1 MIPRRVAWWWLGG
14 FAVLALVVMLVLT
27 PWGGVVEAPDALVGE
42 AFGSDLV
49 ARANEFAAEVRPP
62 TYASL
67 VLGLAVALWLG
78 LSRTGLRLVR
88 GVTRR
93 LRWWWAQVLGVVAVA
108 TLAVWLVTLPLGV
121 WREVVLRRWGLSTQ
135 DWYGWLLDEAKGLGV
150 TVVLAGLGLVLLV
163 ALARLWPRWWFVP
176 ASLGAAGLVFVMSYV
191 YPVVIEPVFN
201 DFAPM
206 EPGELRTSLVEL
218 AADDGVPV
226 DQVLVADASRRT
238 TALNAYVSGFGAT
251 RRIVVYD
258 TLLREPD
265 DEVRSVVAHEL
276 GHADNNDVLVGS
288 TIGAAGTAAAVT
300 VLALIVSSDWLRR
313 RGVDGPGDP
322 VVAATVLALATALT
336 VVGSPVESL
345 VSRQV
350 EARADLHALDLTRD
364 PQGMIDVQEN
374 LAVSNLADL
383 DPSWLEYTM
392 FATHPSAAQRI
403 AMAEQ
408 WAAEHGVEVRP

>member
-14 FAVLALVVMLVLT
+14 FALLALVVMLVLT
-27 PWGGVVEAPDALVGE
+27 PWGGVVEAPAALVGE

-88 GVTRR
+88 RVAQR
-93 LRWWWAQVLGVVAVA
+93 LRWWWLQVLAVVAVA

-135 DWYGWLLDEAKGLGV
+135 DWSGWLLDEAKGLGV

-163 ALARLWPRWWFVP
+163 GIARLWPRWWFVP

-201 DFAPM
+201 DFTPM
-206 EPGELRTSLVEL
+206 QPGELRTSLVEL

-226 DQVLVADASRRT
+226 DEVLVADASRRT

-300 VLALIVSSDWLRR
+300 ALALIASSDWLRR

-374 LAVSNLADL
+374 LAVRNLADL

-403 AMAEQ
+403 AMAQQ
-408 WAAEHGVEVRP
+408 WATEHGVEASP